1 MISNTKKN
9 KSKNIKNKL
18 NEGIDVTNII
28 TNNNEN
34 IVEINKIV
42 SDKINKKNLVSPYV
56 SIELTTRLELN
67 ANQINNEIYYN
78 LKQNLIKRVEDKC
91 NNIGYVV
98 NIEKILDY
106 TMGYM
111 VAEDF
116 TGACYYKVRYQA
128 LMCIPIQN
136 TIIIGIISKKIDSA
150 KFMIIQH
157 GPIDIICKLTEIDI
171 NNNNFKLENNIIYSK
186 NSKKNISEGDYVKI
200 IITSIRFQNDDK
212 QIKCIGILED
222 IAIDEEINK
231 YYEKINKKN
240 NDDYD
245 NIEPDNIEYN
255 EDDMIKEDNINK
267 ISNTIST
274 NYVDI

>member
-56 SIELTTRLELN
+56 PIELTTRLELN

-136 TIIIGIISKKIDSA
+136 TIIIGII
-150 KFMIIQH
+150 
-157 GPIDIICKLTEIDI
+157 
-171 NNNNFKLENNIIYSK
+171 
-186 NSKKNISEGDYVKI
+186 
-200 IITSIRFQNDDK
+200 RR
-212 QIKCIGILED
+212 
-222 IAIDEEINK
+222 
-231 YYEKINKKN
+231 
-240 NDDYD
+240 
-245 NIEPDNIEYN
+245 
-255 EDDMIKEDNINK
+255 
-267 ISNTIST
+267 
-274 NYVDI
+274 